1 MPVTIQSYRHRYGKA
16 AGDPAFDSLERRLA
30 SQPAIGVPTIVLHG
44 ACDGV
49 VPPTESEDARRHF
62 GAHYERHVI
71 PVAGHFLSRE
81 VPDVVVQAIQKL
93 APK

>member
-1 MPVTIQSYRHRYGKA
+1 M
-16 AGDPAFDSLERRLA
+16 
-30 SQPAIGVPTIVLHG
+30 SQPTIDVSTIVLHG

-49 VPPTESEDARRHF
+49 VPPAESEDAQQHF

-81 VPDVVVQAIQKL
+81 APDVVVQAICAL
-93 APK
+93 ARQTPSRTGINPRGP